1 MGVIRLDSRLWD
13 PNWAWRTTYLR
24 WLRLI
29 SVIHRQV
36 GYDMY
41 GWLHGYSYTW

>member
-13 PNWAWRTTYLR
+13 PDWAWRTTYLR
-24 WLRLI
+24 WLRFVTI
-29 SVIHRQV
+29 MKGQM
-36 GYDMY
+36 GYTY